1 MWGGVLASIN
11 SNEVGITPRVGSVA
25 SGGGLAIGAHVRQPL
40 GTGQLF
46 LDTEYLASVKG
57 YQSGL
62 VELSS
67 KPLAGGRVTIGGG
80 FKYDSLPQE
89 DFFGYGPDSQLDR
102 HTSYQRQGLDTR
114 AWVAFTPRPWLEVRT
129 TVGHLNT
136 RLFEGEQGG
145 VPSID
150 TVSWHSGI
158 EGIGRQ
164 SNYLHADIDA
174 TVDLR
179 DDDFMPRAGTYARV
193 GVSRFSGLGVQDCNF
208 VRTHVDVR
216 HYVPVAGF
224 SGADSIAIRGALSM
238 TASGNARPSFYFLPR
253 LGGGS
258 TLRGYET
265 SRFVDAQAMLV
276 SAEYRWQVRRK
287 LQIVG
292 FVDAGQVAPAMSA
305 FAMSRFDAAGGAGI
319 RYRGFRVD
327 YAVGREGSRF
337 HVGFGPTF

>member
-1 MWGGVLASIN
+1 MCLKCLCAAACCLGLSSAAAAQQSASAP
-11 SNEVGITPRVGSVA
+11 TPA
-25 SGGGLAIGAHVRQPL
+25 SPTGTQHVRPAPAVD
-40 GTGQLF
+40 GPTA
-46 LDTEYLASVKG
+46 TE
-57 YQSGL
+57 Q
-62 VELSS
+62 
-67 KPLAGGRVTIGGG
+67 
-80 FKYDSLPQE
+80 
-89 DFFGYGPDSQLDR
+89 
-102 HTSYQRQGLDTR
+102 
-114 AWVAFTPRPWLEVRT
+114 
-129 TVGHLNT
+129 TV
-136 RLFEGEQGG
+136 QGG

-150 TVSWHSGI
+150 TVSWHSGT

-193 GVSRFSGLGVQDCNF
+193 GVSRFSGLGVQDCSF

-238 TASGNARPSFYFLPR
+238 TASGSGRPSFYFLPR

-305 FAMSRFDAAGGAGI
+305 FAMGRFDAAGGAGI

-327 YAVGREGSRF
+327 YAVGREGGRF